1 MCSSDLPDL
10 TSLPRLADTVRAAG
24 LVPDRR
30 LGQHFLLD
38 PQILAAIVRAA
49 GDLSGRPVL
58 EIGPG
63 PGGLT
68 RALLAA
74 GARVTAVERDPR
86 AIRALEPLLHA
97 ACGRLRLVEADA
109 LALEPDRL
117 MEGGSYA
124 IVANLPYNIG
134 TELLLR
140 WLLDA
145 RRVTAMHLMFQREV
159 ALRLTAEAG
168 TAAYGRLTVLAR
180 TLCDV
185 RRTLDLPPGAFS
197 PPPRV
202 HSSLVSLEPFAERPD
217 DPLIEALQRV
227 TAAAFQQRRKMLRS
241 SLKGMGVPVEQL
253 LGPLGIAP
261 TARAETLDVA
271 TFLRMAQR
279 LIELRAATSETISTK
294 RAR

>member
-1 MCSSDLPDL
+1 
-10 TSLPRLADTVRAAG
+10 
-24 LVPDRR
+24 
-30 LGQHFLLD
+30 
-38 PQILAAIVRAA
+38 
-49 GDLSGRPVL
+49 
-58 EIGPG
+58 
-63 PGGLT
+63 
-68 RALLAA
+68 
-74 GARVTAVERDPR
+74 
-86 AIRALEPLLHA
+86 
-97 ACGRLRLVEADA
+97 
-109 LALEPDRL
+109 